1 MASSPSPPVRDTRP
15 GPPAAT
21 DGTRAGG
28 ARWYLA
34 GVAILT
40 LVAAA
45 LRLPTLDASSLWF
58 DEAVTLSLLRMDLG
72 DTVAQI
78 PRSESTPP
86 LYYVTAWLW
95 TRALGETEVM
105 VRALSALAGIVTVP
119 VLYAAGARLA
129 TRRVGLIAAALAA
142 VSPLLVWH
150 SQDARAY
157 ALLVLLCAV
166 SLLAFARALAAP
178 TARRLA
184 AWALAAAL
192 ALLTHYFAVFL
203 VAGEAVWLLVRHRG
217 RRSTLAAAAVP
228 LLVGAALL
236 PLAVAQRTHGGASW
250 LAERELGARLE
261 SLWPHL
267 LAGYGAAPGPLAS
280 YESGSPPGLTIAA
293 AALAGAG
300 LVLAVLV
307 AVGRQR
313 GGGTGEAGGRGEGEA
328 EGASPERTGD
338 AEPGTDG
345 RERLGLLVAATL
357 AAACL
362 GVPVLLG
369 ATGLDYVFTRNLLPL
384 WLVLALVVAIGL
396 GSRRAG
402 WLGPLLAVGL
412 CGVLAAVTVTAAA
425 SPRFGPDSWL
435 SVARGLGGPGS
446 DRVVMAPASIAMPLA
461 LERPGLA
468 TLPAAGKRVTEI
480 VLLRRGAVERRSPA
494 SGFRLVERRTL
505 GDSFTLFRFRS
516 RTGAALVTPSGLL
529 GDLPVRR
536 RRTAVLFAPSVTD
549 LGRGRFEPP
558 TISFCAPP
566 PGDARA
572 RISIRTPCAEA
583 YPR

>member
-1 MASSPSPPVRDTRP
+1 MASSLSPRVRRTRP
-15 GPPAAT
+15 GPSATSGAARIT
-21 DGTRAGG
+21 G
-28 ARWYLA
+28 ARGYLA
-34 GVAILT
+34 AVTALT
-40 LVAAA
+40 VVAAA

-72 DTVAQI
+72 DTLARI
-78 PRSESTPP
+78 PVSESTPP

-105 VRALSALAGIVTVP
+105 VRALSALAGIATVP
-119 VLYAAGARLA
+119 VLYAAAARLA

-157 ALLVLLCAV
+157 SLLVLLSAV
-166 SLLAFARALAAP
+166 SLLAFARALDEP
-178 TARRLA
+178 SRRRLA
-184 AWALAAAL
+184 GWALAAAL
-192 ALLTHYFAVFL
+192 ALVTHYFAVFL
-203 VAGEAVWLLVRHRG
+203 VAGEAIWLLARHRG
-217 RRSTLAAAAVP
+217 RGAVLAAGVP
-228 LLVGAALL
+228 LLVGAALV
-236 PLAVAQRTHGGASW
+236 PLAVAQRAHGGASW

-261 SLWPHL
+261 NLWPHL

-293 AALAGAG
+293 TVLAVAG

-307 AVGRQR
+307 AARRGRAR
-313 GGGTGEAGGRGEGEA
+313 REDGVAAPGSHRGEA
-328 EGASPERTGD
+328 EA
-338 AEPGTDG
+338 AQ
-345 RERLGLLVAATL
+345 RERRGLLVATTL
-357 AAACL
+357 AL
-362 GVPVLLG
+362 GCVAVPVLLA
-369 ATGLDYVFTRNLLPL
+369 ATGLDYVFTRNLLPA
-384 WLVLALVVAIGL
+384 WLALSLLVAIGL
-396 GSRRAG
+396 GSRRAR
-402 WLGPLLAVGL
+402 WLGPVVAVGL

-435 SVARGLGGPGS
+435 TVARGLGGPGS

-468 TLPAAGKRVTEI
+468 TLPAAGRRVTEI

-516 RTGAALVTPSGLL
+516 RTGPALLTPSGLL

-549 LGRGRFEPP
+549 LGERRFDPP
-558 TISFCAPP
+558 NISFCAPP
-566 PGDARA
+566 LGDARA

-583 YPR
+583 YPP